1 MELPC
6 KNIAVIMVLTSLALG
21 ACQPAAQVPTA
32 TVIPTYPIPTPLP
45 AATSAPQHPSA
56 RPDASRLDFSSRTM
70 ISGSGEIKPDE
81 SIQMVFKGD
90 SGRKIN
96 IKAKIEYST
105 LGSLAFWGADGT
117 NLIPQLAGLTEWEGV
132 IPSTQDYYLDLHNSA
147 QESMGYEMTIK
158 MQPLSLP
165 EATRIQFQPN
175 TTGWH
180 TPGELTPKQVQR
192 FVLGAMAGQEMTIR
206 LTTDPA
212 DAKAYLNIWSM
223 DGTTY
228 TSQSPTKDI
237 SIRLPASQDY
247 YVELVSVFD
256 QPVPYQLSV
265 TIPPLGSGLAT
276 KSAAASTPSTAL
288 GAKIAKDQVIRSD
301 AGLINQEIKGSVIRG
316 ERDRYSLQ
324 MVTGEN
330 FEVLVTSSEGNAV
343 FTIIGPDN
351 NPLPGTEEGK
361 DTNNWSGSIKKE
373 GTYAILVGPTRGN
386 ATYTLKVSITR

>member
-1 MELPC
+1 M
-6 KNIAVIMVLTSLALG
+6 
-21 ACQPAAQVPTA
+21 
-32 TVIPTYPIPTPLP
+32 
-45 AATSAPQHPSA
+45 
-56 RPDASRLDFSSRTM
+56 
-70 ISGSGEIKPDE
+70 
-81 SIQMVFKGD
+81 
-90 SGRKIN
+90 
-96 IKAKIEYST
+96 
-105 LGSLAFWGADGT
+105 
-117 NLIPQLAGLTEWEGV
+117 
-132 IPSTQDYYLDLHNSA
+132 
-147 QESMGYEMTIK
+147 
-158 MQPLSLP
+158 
-165 EATRIQFQPN
+165 
-175 TTGWH
+175 
-180 TPGELTPKQVQR
+180 
-192 FVLGAMAGQEMTIR
+192 
-206 LTTDPA
+206 
-212 DAKAYLNIWSM
+212 
-223 DGTTY
+223 
-228 TSQSPTKDI
+228 
-237 SIRLPASQDY
+237 
-247 YVELVSVFD
+247 FD